1 VTATIDPAPK
11 KPRVAL
17 LIDGEN
23 ISVAFAGQILVRASK
38 TAHPSVKRVY
48 GNAPQITGWDA
59 APGFRLMHS
68 GSIKNGADILLSID
82 AVHLSHAEQIDTFA
96 IATSDQDFSHL
107 AHHLRERGFQVI
119 GIGEEKAPL
128 AFRKACT
135 TFREL
140 SEKTENLPK
149 NIDKLDK
156 QIHQLISKAPK
167 REMQI
172 SLLNSLM
179 KKEFEV
185 KISEHPLKTCE
196 NIWNRKAICTN
207 ATLKAPLPRCDWR
220 LNLKNWRKDVRS
232 GGLMPTH
239 LKKAPQ
245 IALRG

>member
-1 VTATIDPAPK
+1 MTATLAPATK
-11 KPRVAL
+11 KPTVAL

-48 GNAPQITGWDA
+48 GNAAQITGWDA

-82 AVHLSHAEQIDTFA
+82 AVHLSHTEQIDTFA

-107 AHHLRERGFQVI
+107 AHHLRERGFQVV

-128 AFRKACT
+128 AFRKACS
-135 TFREL
+135 TFHEL

-149 NIDKLDK
+149 NLDKLDR
-156 QIHQLISKAPK
+156 QIHQLIFKAPK

-172 SLLNSLM
+172 SLLNSHM

-185 KISEHPLKTCE
+185 KISEHPLK
-196 NIWNRKAICTN
+196 
-207 ATLKAPLPRCDWR
+207 
-220 LNLKNWRKDVRS
+220 NWRKYLESKSHLYQCDPKSPVAKVR
-232 GGLMPTH
+232 L
-239 LKKAPQ
+239 APEPQ
-245 IALRG
+245 KPA

>member
-1 VTATIDPAPK
+1 M
-11 KPRVAL
+11 
-17 LIDGEN
+17 
-23 ISVAFAGQILVRASK
+23 RASK

-135 TFREL
+135 TFHEL

-149 NIDKLDK
+149 NLDKLDK

-172 SLLNSLM
+172 SLLNSRM

-185 KISEHPLKTCE
+185 KISEHPLKT
-196 NIWNRKAICTN
+196 
-207 ATLKAPLPRCDWR
+207 
-220 LNLKNWRKDVRS
+220 WRKYLESKSHLYQCDPKSPVAKVR
-232 GGLMPTH
+232 L
-239 LKKAPQ
+239 APQ
-245 IALRG
+245 SQKLA